1 MPQVELKYTNDL
13 FIEAEMVFSHI
24 ETALNDIDS
33 TAKTCKSRAFCMTQY
48 LHSHVY
54 LEMKLL
60 RKPHRDADFMQA
72 CLKMLD
78 DLIKPY
84 IPLNTYYSINLEFMG
99 EYYLTDQL
107 L

>member
-1 MPQVELKYTNDL
+1 MPQVELKYSDDL
-13 FIEAEMVFSHI
+13 LIEADSIFSHI
-24 ETALNDIDS
+24 ERALNEIDP
-33 TAKTCKSRAFCMTQY
+33 TAKVCKSRALSVSQY
-48 LHSHVY
+48 LHSHLF
-54 LEMKLL
+54 LEVKLL
-60 RKPHRDADFMQA
+60 RKPHRDAAFMQR

-99 EYYLTDQL
+99 EYYVTDRL